1 MTPRLPPT
9 KCTEKLA
16 HGPQGRTSNVAKTLR
31 IVAWNLALATLA
43 LAALAL
49 AGEAWLRL
57 TKPFMF
63 NSAQKE
69 FVAGVGPM
77 FVPGSEVR
85 LTDGQFFWTVSQV
98 NAWGFVDR
106 LPRLQPPSQPLTLP
120 VPAESGNE
128 EEGCHVTLIGD
139 SFVVARQVPVANKLH
154 VRLEDELATALPHL
168 RVTTSA
174 FGLPS
179 TGQIN
184 QLPLYDIYARRLSP
198 DVLVLVFVGNDFA
211 DNSPTLKALSA
222 RGPAG
227 ADPRRQPWLTAARE
241 AHGGFVLRPP
251 HPDYALPSGDAF
263 RAETATLLGEHLEWL
278 PAGVRKPLLRTI
290 RRSWFVKWLRVRLRQ
305 KAEQER
311 SETLDLVRARSDLN
325 SWPDYERLF
334 EARPITEADLLGRAF
349 AKEPLA
355 PVYQEAL
362 ALTGFGLDRF
372 QARANRDGA
381 KLLILASHDAKR
393 YGERVFA
400 RLAALAAARNIP
412 VIDQSDYI
420 ARQGAP
426 LAAAHWPTDAHW
438 NAAGH
443 RWAAQALAE
452 HFAQDETICAAGARP
467 HG

>member
-1 MTPRLPPT
+1 M
-9 KCTEKLA
+9 
-16 HGPQGRTSNVAKTLR
+16 AKTLR
-31 IVAWNLALATLA
+31 IVVWNIAFATLA

-77 FVPGSEVR
+77 FVPGSDVH
-85 LTDGQFFWTVSQV
+85 LTDGRFFWTVSRV

-106 LPRLQPPSQPLTLP
+106 PLPRPASPPAPVPHPLSLP
-120 VPAESGNE
+120 APAESGKGE
-128 EEGCHVTLIGD
+128 DGCRVTLIGD

-184 QLPLYDIYARRLSP
+184 QLPLYDNYARRLSP
-198 DVLVLVFVGNDFA
+198 DAIVLVFVGNDFA

-227 ADPRRQPWLTAARE
+227 ADPRRQPWLTAVRDAQ
-241 AHGGFVLRPP
+241 GGFVLRPP
-251 HPDYALPSGDAF
+251 HQDYALLSGDAF
-263 RAETATLLGEHLEWL
+263 RAETATLLGEHLDWL
-278 PAGVRKPLLRTI
+278 PAGARKPLLRTI

-311 SETLDLVRARSDLN
+311 SETLDLVGARADLN
-325 SWPDYERLF
+325 SWPDYERLL

-362 ALTGFGLDRF
+362 ALTGFGLDQF

-381 KLLILASHDAKR
+381 KLLILASHDAQR

-452 HFAQDETICAAGARP
+452 HFAQDETICAAGTRP
-467 HG
+467 HD